1 VVPNA
6 IHLTVPREQRALEDR
21 LRQVTGGSNQHMLR
35 LRKNVVFQ
43 RLLARL
49 VAVAPGRWML
59 NGGLAEPGA
68 QGTAARA

>member
-1 VVPNA
+1 
-6 IHLTVPREQRALEDR
+6 
-21 LRQVTGGSNQHMLR
+21 MLR